1 MSGQIRY
8 GAVIVAAGLSSRME
22 KFKPM
27 LPVGEETIIQRTVRM
42 MKEAGADPVVV
53 VTGYRKELLE
63 EHLKNSGV
71 ILLHNPRFA
80 ETKMFDSVIIGL
92 QALEG
97 KCDRI
102 LFTPGDVP
110 LVRRDTIQILK
121 AGTGAFVRPV
131 CHKKSGHPVVID
143 AAQIPFIIGYRGEG
157 GLRGAI
163 RSLDIQVQEIPV
175 DDEGTIM
182 DVDTKKDYEELL
194 CQNTRLTGKPG
205 KLRVELKVQLGTDEI
220 FFDASSA
227 ILLEM
232 ISITG
237 TISAA
242 CRAMHISYTK
252 GWKTINMLEEKFQIK
267 ILERN
272 IGGLEGGGSQ
282 LTKEGQKLLRAYNG
296 MLRELEADSQRIF
309 EKYFGKQKNGL

>member
-1 MSGQIRY
+1 MDKQIRY

-27 LPVGEETIIQRTVRM
+27 LPLGEESIIQRTVRM

-53 VTGYRKELLE
+53 VTGYQRELLE
-63 EHLKNSGV
+63 KHLKDAGV
-71 ILLHNPRFA
+71 ILLHNEHYA
-80 ETKMFDSVIIGL
+80 TTKMFDSAVIGL
-92 QALEG
+92 QALMG
-97 KCDRI
+97 KCDRVF
-102 LFTPGDVP
+102 FTPGDVP
-110 LVRRDTIQILK
+110 LVKRDTIQILK
-121 AGTGAFVRPV
+121 GGTGAFVRPV
-131 CHKKSGHPVVID
+131 CRKKPGHPVVID
-143 AAQIPFIIGYRGEG
+143 SEQIASIIKYRGSN

-163 RSLDIQVQEIPV
+163 ESQNIPIQEITV

-194 CQNTRLTGKPG
+194 CQNTRLTGKQG
-205 KLRVELKVQLGTDEI
+205 KLRMEMKVLLGTDEM
-220 FFDASSA
+220 FFGASSA

-252 GWKTINMLEEKFQIK
+252 GWKMINMLEEKFQIK
-267 ILERN
+267 ILERS
-272 IGGLEGGGSQ
+272 IGGLEGGSSE
-282 LTKEGQKLLRAYNG
+282 LTKEGKRLLDAYYG
-296 MLRELEADSQRIF
+296 MMGELETDSQRIF
-309 EKYFGKQKNGL
+309 EKYFGKE